1 MKAAVLEDYGKP
13 LAIKDVQKPQ
23 IRPGEVLIKV
33 AACGVC
39 RTDLKIIEGMAWKPN
54 LPHVLGHEVAGFVE
68 SGEGLENFKK
78 GDSVVVNQYYAC
90 GVCYYCRIG
99 SETLC
104 TNLKGHLGFD
114 ESGGFGEYVKAPERN
129 LIKIPDGVALEEAA
143 VAGCAVG
150 SSLHAVKRSNIR
162 ANQTALVQGAGGG
175 LGVSTVQL
183 LKLSGVNVI
192 GVGISGEEVKT
203 AKRYGADSTIN
214 AKEISVVEA
223 VKKLTDGLGPDV
235 VFDFVGVKETVEP
248 GFQLLRPGGKMVVV
262 GYGPE
267 PFQIAAQQLTMRE
280 IEVIG
285 CRSATRQDI
294 VDVLEMSRKGKL
306 APVVNK
312 ILKLEEINT
321 ALRLLKDHAA
331 VGRSAIKF

>member
-23 IRPGEVLIKV
+23 IRSDEVLIKV

-54 LPHVLGHEVAGFVE
+54 LPHVLGHEVAGYVE
-68 SGEGLENFKK
+68 AGNVENFKK

-90 GVCYYCRIG
+90 GFCYYCRIG
-99 SETLC
+99 RETLC

-114 ESGGFGEYVKAPERN
+114 ESGGFGQFVKAPERN
-129 LIKIPDGVALEEAA
+129 LIKVPNGVPLEEAA

-150 SSLHAVKRSNIR
+150 SSLHAVKKSNIR
-162 ANQTALVQGAGGG
+162 ANQTALVHGAGGG
-175 LGVSTVQL
+175 LGVCTVQL

-192 GVGISGEEVKT
+192 GVGISEEEVKT

-214 AKEISVVEA
+214 AKETGIIEA

-235 VFDFVGVKETVEP
+235 VFDFVGTKETVEP

-267 PFQIAAQQLTMRE
+267 PFQIGAQQLTMRE
-280 IEVIG
+280 IELIG
-285 CRSATRQDI
+285 SRSATRQDI
-294 VDVLEMSRKGKL
+294 VDILEMASKGKL

>member
-1 MKAAVLEDYGKP
+1 MKAAVLEEYGKP
-13 LAIKDVQKPQ
+13 LSIKDFRSPQ
-23 IRPGEVLIKV
+23 VGPGEALIRV

-39 RTDLKIIEGMAWKPN
+39 RTDLKIIEGAGWKPN
-54 LPHVLGHEVAGFVE
+54 LPHVLGHEVAGYVE
-68 SGEGLENFKK
+68 SGNGLTSFSK

-104 TNLKGHLGFD
+104 TDLKGHLGFD
-114 ESGGFGEYVKAPERN
+114 ESGGFGQYVKAPERN
-129 LIKIPDGVALEEAA
+129 LIRIPNGVPLEEAA

-150 SSLHAVKRSNIR
+150 SSLHAVKRSKVR

-192 GVGISGEEVKT
+192 GVGISDEEIKT
-203 AKRYGADSTIN
+203 AKRYGADSTVN
-214 AKEISVVEA
+214 AKTTKVVDA
-223 VKKLTDGLGPDV
+223 VKELTDGQGPDV
-235 VFDFVGVKETVEP
+235 VFDFVGVKETAEP
-248 GFQLLRPGGKMVVV
+248 GFQVLRPGGKLVMV

-267 PFQIAAQQLTMRE
+267 PFQLGAQQLTMRE

-294 VDVLEMSRKGKL
+294 VEVLEMSKHGKL
-306 APVVNK
+306 LPVVNK
-312 ILKLEEINT
+312 LLKLEEIN
-321 ALRLLKDHAA
+321 AAFRLLKDHTA
-331 VGRSAIKF
+331 VGRSAIKY